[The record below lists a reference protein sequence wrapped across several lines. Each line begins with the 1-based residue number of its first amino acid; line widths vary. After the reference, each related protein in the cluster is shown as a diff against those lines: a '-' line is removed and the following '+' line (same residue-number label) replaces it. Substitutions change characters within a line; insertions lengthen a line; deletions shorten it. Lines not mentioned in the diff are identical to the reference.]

1 MKNKS
6 LIILFSLMIS
16 LVSSQDFSED
26 WQSHF
31 SYRNIT
37 DVVEGNG
44 KVYAASENVIF
55 TYDLATTEIET
66 ITTVEGLSGET
77 ISTIYFSE
85 GFNLLLVGYQNGLI
99 EIYSETT
106 SEVTTVVDII
116 DKPTIP
122 PDRKRINHF
131 NEFNS
136 LVYIASDFGISVY
149 DLSAFEFGDTYFI
162 GPNGSQIPINQT
174 AVFGDYI
181 YSATNSGPDV
191 GNGVRRA
198 LVESPNLI
206 DFQEWTAISLGSY
219 VGIEVVDNKLYTV
232 RASGLAFEI
241 DGASFTQVGAFS
253 STPTNFKESNG
264 FLVVTLSNNVFL
276 YDSSFNLV
284 ATFNVSSDFDT
295 EFTSATSTLDQIFI
309 GTQGFGIIN
318 ATHSL
323 TNDYV
328 DIFPDGPLRNS
339 AFSIQADSGN
349 LWVAYGDYTLSYNPA
364 PTRRYGLSHL
374 QDDQWKNIPY
384 NEISGATSSAFNLNA
399 ISINP
404 FNPDQIFISS
414 FQHGILEINNDEP
427 TILYNQNNS
436 GLESLVIPSNPN
448 AVSIRVSGSTFDQS
462 GVLWSMTCRAPRPL
476 KSYDP
481 NSGQWIGYDFS
492 EIIADDLFTE
502 LGYSDVVAGND
513 GTKWIGALR
522 LGVIGYNSET
532 SQIKNIF
539 DLDNANLPDRAVKAL
554 ALDNNNRLW
563 IGTIKG
569 LRVLFNTSNFFESDN
584 VTTQSII
591 ILEDG
596 IPKELLEGQYI
607 SDIKVDGA
615 NNKWVA
621 TIGAGLFY
629 FTSDGQETIYHFTKD
644 NSPLPSNNVN
654 DVSIDNE
661 SGIVYMATDRGLVSF
676 RSGSSKPQET
686 LADAFI
692 YPNPARPEF
701 NIVDEKI
708 KIKDISE
715 NVNIKITDIEGN
727 LVAEA
732 QSNINQKFK
741 GYNLE
746 IDGGTALWNGKNLAN
761 NVVASGVYL
770 VMLSDLDT
778 LETRILK
785 LMVVR

>member
-1 MKNKS
+1 
-6 LIILFSLMIS
+6 MIS
-16 LVSSQDFSED
+16 LVSSQNFSED

-44 KVYAASENVIF
+44 KIYAASENVVF
-55 TYDLATTEIET
+55 TYDLATTEIQT

-85 GFNLLLVGYQNGLI
+85 AFNLLLVGYQNGLI
-99 EIYSETT
+99 EIYSENTND
-106 SEVTTVVDII
+106 VTTVVDII

-122 PDRKRINHF
+122 PDKKRINHF
-131 NEFNS
+131 NEYTNF
-136 LVYIASDFGISVY
+136 VYIASDFGISLY

-162 GPNGSQIPINQT
+162 GNGGSQQPVEQT
-174 AVFGDYI
+174 AVFEGRI
-181 YSATNSGPDV
+181 YAASRGTN
-191 GNGVRRA
+191 GNGIKRA
-198 LVESPNLI
+198 LVDSPNLI
-206 DFQEWTAISLGSY
+206 DFQEWIITFSGNFTGVEVSNDKLYALRTTGAMY
-219 VGIEVVDNKLYTV
+219 EVVD
-232 RASGLAFEI
+232 SGTTLNQIFDYGQEVL
-241 DGASFTQVGAFS
+241 DL
-253 STPTNFKESNG
+253 KESDN
-264 FLVVTLSNNVFL
+264 LLIVTTVDNV
-276 YDSSFNLV
+276 YVYQDGFNLL
-284 ATFNVSSDFDT
+284 ASYSPNSDFDT
-295 EFTSATSTLDQIFI
+295 EFTSATATADQVFI

-318 ATHSL
+318 ATHTA
-323 TNDYV
+323 TNEYV

-339 AFSIQADSGN
+339 AFSIQAGFEN
-349 LWVAYGDYTLSYNPA
+349 LWVAYGDYTLSYNPS
-364 PTRRYGLSHL
+364 PRRTYGLSHL
-374 QDDQWKNIPY
+374 KDGLWENISY
-384 NEISGATSSAFNLNA
+384 NEILEATSPAANLNT

-404 FNPDQIFISS
+404 FNPDQVFISS
-414 FQHGILEINNDEP
+414 FQNGILEVNNDEP

-436 GLESLVIPSNPN
+436 GLESLVNPNNPN
-448 AVSIRVSGSTFDQS
+448 AVSIRVSGSAFDQN

-481 NSGQWIGYDFS
+481 STGQWIGYDFS

-502 LGYSDVVAGND
+502 LGYSDVVTGND

-522 LGVIGYNSET
+522 LGVIGYNSDT

-539 DLDNANLPDRAVKAL
+539 DLDNANLPDKAVKAL
-554 ALDNNNRLW
+554 ALDANNRLW

-569 LRVLFNTSNFFESDN
+569 LRVLFNTSNFFDSEN
-584 VTTQSII
+584 VSTQSII

-644 NSPLPSNNVN
+644 SSPLPSNNVN
-654 DVSIDNE
+654 DVAIDDE
-661 SGIVYMATDRGLVSF
+661 SGIVYIATDRGLMSF
-676 RSGSSKPQET
+676 KSGSSKPQET